1 MKCPKCGAENNAGV
15 KFCINCG
22 SALGLFCPNCGMANS
37 AGAKFCVSCGNQFG
51 VPAAAQ
57 SSAPSQ
63 PVVVLKSGTPG
74 WAWAF
79 IGVLLGI
86 LIIGGSI
93 ISGILPFDAASPE
106 QVSPTLKPVVESPDA
121 SAEGFAEPVYCP
133 ETGGVILYWNAG
145 FDCANDSGDPGYRL
159 RYGDGFQDLNTGKF
173 DDQASSIHIPA
184 GWSVRLYE
192 NVEKNGAS
200 HCFNTSVSNFED
212 LGNFDN
218 RDLPIN
224 DNVTSMQV
232 YRDGTCGQDLAAGAE
247 PAPMPEEETRPEGAP
262 GAQAGGCDCKCVREL
277 FSGLGVEFDV
287 DWWGWEPI
295 AIQEFDEYIFNRG
308 AEINAETG
316 DVYANIIFDN
326 KNGAFDRIF
335 SDPNLV
341 LILSYSTDEGD
352 ADQFS
357 TRPDEFQGGINC
369 QKNNAEIAC
378 QYDLGYLAAE
388 VDEVY
393 IGAGLS
399 ITYISPGGVEQEYC
413 LTIDEDFDQPDIIFG
428 FRGES
433 GPGDTGQPK
442 DCRDP
447 LVSCPDKQQCIESK
461 KTGAWYCEPIK
472 EVLPPTEEPAPPE
485 PEATECPSWCP

>member
-1 MKCPKCGAENNAGV
+1 MKCSKCGAENNAGV
-15 KFCINCG
+15 KFCISCG
-22 SALGLFCPNCGMANS
+22 SSLGMFCPNCGTANS

-57 SSAPSQ
+57 SSAPTQ

-74 WAWAF
+74 WAWAI

-93 ISGILPFDAASPE
+93 ISGILPFGAASTE
-106 QVSPTLKPVVESPDA
+106 QVSPTLQPVVESPDA
-121 SAEGFAEPVYCP
+121 SAEGFAEPGYCP

-145 FDCANDSGDPGYRL
+145 FDCTNDTGDPGYRL

-212 LGNFDN
+212 FGNFDN
-218 RDLPIN
+218 RDLPVN

-232 YRDGTCGQDLAAGAE
+232 FRDGTCGQDLAAGAE
-247 PAPMPEEETRPEGAP
+247 AAPMPEDVDLGLDAPVGAACTDQTPCACLPQALKDQLDERGFIDPNVFFDQYINAVIPEF
-262 GAQAGGCDCKCVREL
+262 GGGIVPIV
-277 FSGLGVEFDV
+277 FNPEFDQMMKDIGLKIFIGLDWIKDGVV
-287 DWWGWEPI
+287 DGGHFGE
-295 AIQEFDEYIFNRG
+295 ACGYAEVFDGNLTCEGRIPQG
-308 AEINAETG
+308 AELLPGSFGVHIAYESAA
-316 DVYANIIFDN
+316 V
-326 KNGAFDRIF
+326 F
-335 SDPNLV
+335 SWCA
-341 LILSYSTDEGD
+341 T
-352 ADQFS
+352 AQF
-357 TRPDEFQGGINC
+357 ENVGGM
-369 QKNNAEIAC
+369 
-378 QYDLGYLAAE
+378 G
-388 VDEVY
+388 
-393 IGAGLS
+393 GG
-399 ITYISPGGVEQEYC
+399 PGG
-413 LTIDEDFDQPDIIFG
+413 DD
-428 FRGES
+428 
-433 GPGDTGQPK
+433 QPK

-485 PEATECPSWCP
+485 PEATDCPSWCP